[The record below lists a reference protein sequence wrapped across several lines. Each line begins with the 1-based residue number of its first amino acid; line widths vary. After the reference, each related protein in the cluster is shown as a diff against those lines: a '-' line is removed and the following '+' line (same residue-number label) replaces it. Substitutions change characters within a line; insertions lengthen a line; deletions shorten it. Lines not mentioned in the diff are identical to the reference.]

1 MAECHWCCV
10 FPLNGSHQLP
20 ILWVKFCLSIN
31 YSNNSNIVLCGM
43 RAASSFYPE
52 NVFNTNSPNGLF
64 SQPQI
69 PIFNKPDQ
77 NLTKNTMLWACFTP
91 FLLIRP
97 AMLFC
102 CRSPLTPCSSQLLRN
117 SHKLRFKKI
126 INRKFTPLTP
136 ELTSFSETLTNL
148 NLKITKIKIHPFNPI
163 VHHSFSE
170 TPTKIIAR
178 GMDKVL
184 LNCTE

>member
-20 ILWVKFCLSIN
+20 ILWAKFCLSIN
-31 YSNNSNIVLCGM
+31 YSNNSNVVLCGM

-97 AMLFC
+97 VMLFC

-117 SHKLRFKKI
+117 SHKLRLKK
-126 INRKFTPLTP
+126 NYKQ
-136 ELTSFSETLTNL
+136 
-148 NLKITKIKIHPFNPI
+148 KIHPFNPRA
-163 VHHSFSE
+163 HQFLRNSNKLKFKNNKHKNS
-170 TPTKIIAR
+170 P
-178 GMDKVL
+178 L
-184 LNCTE
+184 